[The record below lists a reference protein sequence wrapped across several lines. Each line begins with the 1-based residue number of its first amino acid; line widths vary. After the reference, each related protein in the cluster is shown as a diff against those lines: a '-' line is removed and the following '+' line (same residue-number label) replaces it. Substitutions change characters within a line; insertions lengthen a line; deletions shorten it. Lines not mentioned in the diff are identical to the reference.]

1 VKKFFGA
8 LWKLVRSNLV
18 LKIVALL
25 FAVILWSYVLGETNP
40 VRERD
45 VSNVPV
51 TWENVDS
58 LKDKKLA
65 ISGNLE
71 NILGTV
77 NIRVRVNQNQSR
89 LVNEQNVS
97 ASIDLSKVNG
107 TGEQKLQV
115 KPKTEYGTVIE
126 VNPREIT
133 VYVDKYKE
141 KDVPIS
147 VETTGSVPADYYA
160 DPPQFS
166 PDRIRIGGA
175 SRDVNRVVSALYTV
189 NLDGLTKG
197 FNRSYEVQL
206 LDEQGGIVDPGLF
219 STGTPSVIV
228 NQVVEPVKT
237 VEVDVEGSIQ
247 GQDNLAPGY
256 ELTSV
261 TCEPKKVRIAGD
273 RAVLDTV
280 SSIKLETI
288 NVAGYSTDQVIPA
301 NYILPEGVRV
311 VDSANA
317 QVSVNIREIS
327 EQQVYKNVPLKIKNL
342 PSGMAAAVIP
352 ESVDV
357 TVTAGAPH
365 MSKLSR
371 KEVVPYVD
379 VDGLVPGT
387 YSLKVMFELPSGF
400 VAENFVSSSA
410 AVSVTIKNK

>member
-1 VKKFFGA
+1 MKKFFGA

-18 LKIVALL
+18 LKIVAVL

-45 VSNVPV
+45 VPNIPV

-58 LKDKKLA
+58 LKDKTLA
-65 ISGNLE
+65 ISGNVK
-71 NILGTV
+71 NILDTV

-107 TGEQKLQV
+107 TGEQTLQV
-115 KPKTEYGTVIE
+115 KPKTEYGTVADY
-126 VNPREIT
+126 NPREIT
-133 VYVDKYKE
+133 VYVDKYLE
-141 KDVPIS
+141 KDVPVS

-166 PDRIRIGGA
+166 PDMVRIGGA
-175 SRDVNRVVSALYTV
+175 SRDVSRVVSALYTV
-189 NLDGLTKG
+189 NLDGLTEG
-197 FNRSYEVQL
+197 FSRSYEVQL

-219 STGTPSVIV
+219 STGAPSVIV
-228 NQVVEPVKT
+228 NQAVQPVKT
-237 VEVDVEGSIQ
+237 VEVDVQGSVQ
-247 GQDNLAPGY
+247 GQDSLAPGY
-256 ELTSV
+256 ELTGV
-261 TCEPKKVRIAGD
+261 TCEPKRVRIVGD
-273 RAVLDTV
+273 RAVLNTV

-288 NVAGYSTDQVIPA
+288 NVAGYNADQVIPA

-311 VDSANA
+311 VDSASA

-327 EQQVYKNVPLKIKNL
+327 EQQVYKNVQLKIKNL
-342 PSGMAAAVIP
+342 PSGMTAAAVP
-352 ESVDV
+352 EGVDV
-357 TVTAGAPH
+357 TVTAGAPR

-371 KEVVPYVD
+371 GEVVPYVD
-379 VDGLVPGT
+379 VDGLRPGT
-387 YSLKVMFELPSGF
+387 YSLKVMFELPDGF
-400 VAENFVSSSA
+400 VAENFVPATA